1 MSLCVGLTI
10 IALASAG
17 THCSRTSNALPVE
30 IERAESRGT
39 NVMTE
44 ENKITESAENDV
56 DFSSSVEV
64 GKEKL
69 NLHFELKNKSKDDIY
84 VLDIF
89 PIYDLETMKPSVDLN
104 NTVTVW
110 DEADGV
116 RLIRGL
122 PPYPKEKSMSV
133 FYTPYSSKIAP
144 GDTLK
149 RRLELPLPL
158 LEFNPYYS
166 PLERDTYEPVTLSK
180 IKLHIHFLKSSVEG
194 FEAKEVEFAKG
205 VFFVKSKFLLRDVQK
220 VYKEHSVGPVKLL
233 KYPETFTRSM

>member
-10 IALASAG
+10 IALASTG

-44 ENKITESAENDV
+44 ENKITEPPKTMLILVRA
-56 DFSSSVEV
+56 FEV

-89 PIYDLETMKPSVDLN
+89 PIYDLETMKPSVRDLN

-144 GDTLK
+144 GNTLK
-149 RRLELPLPL
+149 RHLSCRSLCWNSILIILRLRETLM
-158 LEFNPYYS
+158 NP
-166 PLERDTYEPVTLSK
+166 
-180 IKLHIHFLKSSVEG
+180 
-194 FEAKEVEFAKG
+194 
-205 VFFVKSKFLLRDVQK
+205 
-220 VYKEHSVGPVKLL
+220 
-233 KYPETFTRSM
+233 